1 MVAYK
6 DYYQILGVD
15 RKASDAEV
23 KAAYRKLARKL
34 HPDANKNDPKAE
46 EKIKELNEAY
56 EVLKDPEKRKRYDM
70 LGANWKA
77 GDNFKPP
84 PQQPGQDGAF
94 TFEFGNFGDLRGN
107 SAFSEFFDSLFG
119 QTFGGAAG
127 GPTGQA
133 RPGQPHT
140 GKRRTLD
147 QEAEIEL
154 SVEEIARGT
163 RRTLQVSAQGG
174 KPKTIEVR
182 IPPGIR
188 PGKKIRVPGEGAT
201 MAGSTTKGDLYLR
214 VKVKPHAYFTIDGDN
229 LVCDLEI
236 SPAQAVLG
244 AEVQVTTIE
253 GPVKIKVPAGTQ
265 NGRMLRLKG
274 RGLPTIG
281 EGQRGDQM
289 VRTKISVPTSPSD
302 QEKALYEQLL
312 QLERKTS

>member
-15 RKASDAEV
+15 RKATDQEI
-23 KAAYRKLARKL
+23 KTAYRKLARKL

-56 EVLKDPEKRKRYDM
+56 EVLKDPDKRKRYDM

-84 PQQPGQDGAF
+84 PQGSDGGF

-107 SAFSEFFDSLFG
+107 SAFSEFFDTLFG
-119 QTFGGAAG
+119 QTFGSPGGAA
-127 GPTGQA
+127 A
-133 RPGQPHT
+133 RPGT
-140 GKRRTLD
+140 AGASGKRRTLD

-154 SVEEIARGT
+154 TVEEIARGT

-182 IPPGIR
+182 IPAGIR

-201 MAGSTTKGDLYLR
+201 MPGATTKGDLYLR
-214 VKVKPHAYFTIDGDN
+214 VKVKPHSYFTIDGDN
-229 LVCDLEI
+229 LICELEI

-244 AEVQVTTIE
+244 SEVQVTTIE

-274 RGLPTIG
+274 RGLPTVG

-289 VRTKISVPTSPSD
+289 VRTKITVPTSPSD

-312 QLERKTS
+312 TLEKKAGN

>member
-1 MVAYK
+1 MVQYK

-15 RKASDAEV
+15 RKATDQEV

-56 EVLKDPEKRKRYDM
+56 EVLKDPDKRKRYDM

-84 PQQPGQDGAF
+84 PGGGDGAF
-94 TFEFGNFGDLRGN
+94 SFEFGNFSDMRGN
-107 SAFSEFFDSLFG
+107 SAFSDFFDALFG
-119 QTFGGAAG
+119 QTFGG
-127 GPTGQA
+127 GPQP
-133 RPGQPHT
+133 RPGTAAPGG

-147 QEAEIEL
+147 QEADIEL

-163 RRTLQVSAQGG
+163 RRTLQVSAPGG
-174 KPKTIEVR
+174 KPRTIEVK

-201 MAGSTTKGDLYLR
+201 MPGSTSKGDLYLR
-214 VKVKPHAYFTIDGDN
+214 VKVKPHSYFTIDGDN
-229 LVCDLEI
+229 LVCELEI

-244 AEVQVTTIE
+244 SEAQVTTIE
-253 GPVKIKVPAGTQ
+253 GPVKIKVPPGTQ

-274 RGLPTIG
+274 RGLPSIG

-289 VRTKISVPTSPSD
+289 VRTRIAVPTNPSD
-302 QEKALYEQLL
+302 KEKALYEQLL
-312 QLERKTS
+312 QIERQT